1 MTTLESSPAWKRA
14 RPAVLVSF
22 ASTLFFAGLAQGQ
35 SPDRY
40 VLGDNP
46 QLEMMVHIIGEV
58 QRPGEFRVPDNTN
71 VLELFSKAGGPTPYS
86 NLSGVTITRYPNPLL
101 ASRLATEMTPP
112 SRTQI
117 MRVNLKDALKSEK
130 AAALPMLLPGDVV
143 VVPRNSWHTW
153 RNVAA
158 VARDVSVIA
167 SVYFIYVRAT
177 RD

>member
-1 MTTLESSPAWKRA
+1 MTTLESSRAWKRVC
-14 RPAVLVSF
+14 PAVLVSF
-22 ASTLFFAGLAQGQ
+22 TSTLLCSGLAQGQ

-71 VLELFSKAGGPTPYS
+71 VLELFSKAGGPTAYS
-86 NLSGVTITRYPNPLL
+86 NLSDVTITRYPNPLL
-101 ASRLATEMTPP
+101 ATRLATEITP

-130 AAALPMLLPGDVV
+130 AAVLPMLLPGDVV

-158 VARDVSVIA
+158 VVRDISVIA

-177 RD
+177 K